1 MMHGRIVYPA
11 NDETDELI
19 NSVQQCLDVYMNDGY
34 QALYNTYFF
43 YSRKTLLSRK
53 TKRRISDLNHPDRN
67 NERIPVY
74 CGQGIF

>member
-34 QALYNTYFF
+34 LELHMYDKQD
-43 YSRKTLLSRK
+43 LL
-53 TKRRISDLNHPDRN
+53 RN
-67 NERIPVY
+67 E
-74 CGQGIF
+74 